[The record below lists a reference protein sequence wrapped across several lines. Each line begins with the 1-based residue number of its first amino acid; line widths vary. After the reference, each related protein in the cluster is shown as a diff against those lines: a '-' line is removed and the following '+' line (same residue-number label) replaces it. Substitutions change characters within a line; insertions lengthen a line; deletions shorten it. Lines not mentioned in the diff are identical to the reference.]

1 MAIIYVKGR
10 LTYIKNEED
19 KKAITIAFDEKFK
32 EQLKDACDEL
42 ASEVNLKKYQLY
54 IQEGN
59 DTNKEYLK
67 GLAYLNAKTIFD
79 IDCYKVKDDI
89 LYPIKFDNLYSG
101 CYVTVAI
108 KPYYYT
114 SKETNTKGIAFGLQ
128 GIIFEKDGEKITN
141 NVFSDLGMEV
151 ADDDKLPF

>member
-1 MAIIYVKGR
+1 MSIIYIKGR
-10 LTYIKNEED
+10 LTYVKNEEN

-42 ASEVNLKKYQLY
+42 ATEVHLKKYSFYVQN
-54 IQEGN
+54 GN

-67 GLAYLNAKTIFD
+67 DLAYLNAKTIFE
-79 IDCYKVKDDI
+79 IDCYKTKNDM
-89 LYPIKFDNLYSG
+89 LYPIKFDDFYSG

-108 KPYYYT
+108 KPYYYN

-128 GIIFEKDGEKITN
+128 GLIFEKDGDKIAS
-141 NVFSDLGMEV
+141 NVFSGLGLEV